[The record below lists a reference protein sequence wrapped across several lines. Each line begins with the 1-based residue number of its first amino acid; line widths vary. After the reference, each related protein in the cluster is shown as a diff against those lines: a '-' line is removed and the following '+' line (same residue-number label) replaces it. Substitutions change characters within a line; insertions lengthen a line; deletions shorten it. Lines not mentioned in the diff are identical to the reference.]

1 MRRPLIFSSGS
12 KLVRGLLIVAALSG
26 VLVGSLFVSYAT
38 TRSPSG
44 STEGLPIG
52 GVAHIMVYNA
62 QGQEVSSWTGHNTL
76 FPSAAAA
83 VAACLQGQPF
93 PTSYTTI
100 ATQGTTGAFPGVL
113 QGCSG
118 FTPDILVAWVVASGV
133 TEGGYCPASSYLAAL
148 GSCEVM
154 SASNYLVPSGCT
166 VNTCT
171 GWDATATFP
180 STDFNASNGCATTC
194 TIGTVITMQGT
205 VWTGQIVAGYGAGT
219 IAGGNGFDLLSPSIT
234 LAQGD
239 SLQITIAYTVT

>member
-1 MRRPLIFSSGS
+1 M
-12 KLVRGLLIVAALSG
+12 VRGLLIVAALSG

-52 GVAHIMVYNA
+52 GVAHITVYNA
-62 QGQEVSSWTGHNTL
+62 QGQEVSSWTGHNML

-93 PTSYTTI
+93 TTSYTSETV
-100 ATQGTTGAFPGVL
+100 GSTTTPVVEGL

-118 FTPDILVAWVVASGV
+118 FTPDIMVAWASPPPTVAAPTSGA
-133 TEGGYCPASSYLAAL
+133 CPASYSVAAD
-148 GSCEVM
+148 GQSCAVE
-154 SASNYLVPSGCT
+154 SANNYLVPSGCT

-180 STDFNASNGCATTC
+180 STDFSASNGCATTC
-194 TIGTVITMQGT
+194 TIGAVIAMQGV
-205 VWTGQIVAGYGAGT
+205 VWTGQITAGFGTGT
-219 IAGGNGFDLLSPSIT
+219 IAGGNAFDFLAPSIT